1 MKINFMCSIIIKKNV
16 LYLTIHTHQK
26 KKEMERELTYNEWV
40 KKFKVS
46 SGYVE
51 PTKYFQGNPSSG
63 FKPIEFETKLQRLLK
78 LLGF

>member
-1 MKINFMCSIIIKKNV
+1 
-16 LYLTIHTHQK
+16 
-26 KKEMERELTYNEWV
+26 MERELTYNEWV

>member
-1 MKINFMCSIIIKKNV
+1 MGLIIIKKNV
-16 LYLTIHTHQK
+16 LYLSIHSHQK

-40 KKFKVS
+40 EKYKVS

-63 FKPIEFETKLQRLLK
+63 FKPIENLTTFQRFLK

>member
-1 MKINFMCSIIIKKNV
+1 MSLIIIKKNV
-16 LYLTIHTHQK
+16 LYLNIHSHQN

-40 KKFKVS
+40 EKYKVS

-63 FKPIEFETKLQRLLK
+63 FKPIEHETFFQRLLK